1 MEMALR
7 RRLDGVASVSISQER
22 QHAEV
27 AFAPGAPAF
36 SPSAFRAAAAEAE
49 VDVVAFEI
57 DACGR
62 AEREG
67 AGEWLVAGGTRFLV
81 TPGALPDNL
90 TVCVTAVLRDAS
102 LPYRLESIRPMGTG
116 VP

>member
-7 RRLDGVASVSISQER
+7 RRLDGVVSVSISQQR

-36 SPSAFRAAAAEAE
+36 APSEFRAAAAEAE

-62 AEREG
+62 AERDG
-67 AGEWLVAGGTRFLV
+67 TSEWLLTSGTRFAV
-81 TPGALPDNL
+81 APGALPGDRS
-90 TVCVTAVLRDAS
+90 VCIRAALRDAP
-102 LPYRLESIRPMGTG
+102 LPYRLESIRPVETG
-116 VP
+116 IP